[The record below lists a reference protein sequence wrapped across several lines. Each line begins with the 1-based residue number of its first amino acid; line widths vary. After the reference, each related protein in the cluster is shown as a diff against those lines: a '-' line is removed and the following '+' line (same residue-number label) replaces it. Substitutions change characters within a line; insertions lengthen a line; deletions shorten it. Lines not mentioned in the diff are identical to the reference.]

1 MAILIV
7 DDERDL
13 REIMAFNLLRAGFD
27 TMEAGS
33 AEEAMPI
40 MCSRDNGVELI
51 LLDVMMG
58 GMSGFEFAEA
68 LREKGIET
76 PVIFLTALS
85 QEMDLLKGFSVGGD
99 DYIAKPFSVAEVVAR
114 VKAVLSRTM
123 QQSSKEIK
131 VGNITI
137 DVEQKSVEILGTV
150 IQLTKTEFGLLY
162 ILANRPQKTFSREEL
177 LDKVWGDDVF
187 VESRTV
193 DVHITRLRKKIKDSD
208 VSIVSRSG
216 YGYSLN
222 ANDSDEQ

>member
-1 MAILIV
+1 
-7 DDERDL
+7 
-13 REIMAFNLLRAGFD
+13 
-27 TMEAGS
+27 MEAGS